1 MDNLDQLIKMA
12 LEEDIGPGDITAEAT
27 IPEGTVA
34 AATLNAKKEIVLAG
48 MDVAE
53 KVFKAVNPDI
63 EWKGLSKDG
72 ASLRPGDAI
81 AQLRG
86 DARSLLAGERT
97 ALNFLQHL
105 SGVATMARRFSEAID
120 GTEAKILDT
129 RKTTPCFRALEKHA
143 VRMGG
148 GENHRMG
155 LYDHYLIKNNH
166 IAVAGSVKAA
176 LESAKKARKK
186 GQEIEIE
193 TRTMVEVRD
202 ALEGSADII
211 MLDNMSVDQVEL
223 IVEYVEGRKKLEV
236 SGGITPEMA
245 RAYAETGVDYI
256 SAGTITH
263 SAPAAD
269 INMSMEILK

>member
-1 MDNLDQLIKMA
+1 MDNLDTLIKMA

-27 IPEGTVA
+27 IPEGTRA
-34 AATLNAKKEIVLAG
+34 RATINAKKELILAG
-48 MDVAE
+48 AQVAE
-53 KVFKAVNPDI
+53 KVFKAVDTDI
-63 EWKGLSKDG
+63 EWKAVAKDG
-72 ASLRPGDAI
+72 SILKPGDII
-81 AQLRG
+81 AELSG
-86 DARSLLAGERT
+86 NARSLLAGERT
-97 ALNFLQHL
+97 ALNFLQRL
-105 SGVATMARRFSEAID
+105 SGVATMARRFSDAID
-120 GTEAKILDT
+120 GTKAKILDT
-129 RKTTPCFRALEKHA
+129 RKTTPGFRALEKHA

-186 GQEIEIE
+186 DQEIEIE

-202 ALEGSADII
+202 AVEGSADII
-211 MLDNMSVDQVEL
+211 MLDNMSVDQVQI
-223 IVEYVEGRKKLEV
+223 IVEFVEGRKKLEV
-236 SGGITPEMA
+236 SGGITIDTA

-256 SAGTITH
+256 SAGSITH

-269 INMSMEILK
+269 INMTMEILK